1 MTHRNP
7 EDNALRGATEPRTL
21 AEACDLV
28 TTPDLDVSADG
39 MFGQYGGA
47 HLPPQLAGPMAE
59 VARAYAEARQD
70 PEFYAEYRRLLRDA
84 VGRPCY
90 LLRGSWIRQD
100 QGVLTGRS
108 WA

>member
-1 MTHRNP
+1 MTHRTP

-47 HLPPQLAGPMAE
+47 HLPPQLAG
-59 VARAYAEARQD
+59 
-70 PEFYAEYRRLLRDA
+70 
-84 VGRPCY
+84 
-90 LLRGSWIRQD
+90 
-100 QGVLTGRS
+100 
-108 WA
+108 